1 MWEGS
6 KLGHCPPEEPSLL
19 TPDDGA
25 LPPRGLTLN
34 SEWDRVSVGFL
45 PLVISA
51 CLSSLFISICIKV
64 YTPRYSKRGLYAR
77 TCAVWGLQW
86 PCKCPLV
93 LKEKG
98 ISLFSEY
105 VLQIDEHLQ
114 IALRCVNL
122 RCEIID
128 LVRRLSHI
136 SGIDGFLSRLAC
148 DLGR

>member
-1 MWEGS
+1 M
-6 KLGHCPPEEPSLL
+6 
-19 TPDDGA
+19 
-25 LPPRGLTLN
+25 
-34 SEWDRVSVGFL
+34 
-45 PLVISA
+45 
-51 CLSSLFISICIKV
+51 V
-64 YTPRYSKRGLYAR
+64 YTTLYLNAVCTDLCTLGFVVPR
-77 TCAVWGLQW
+77 
-86 PCKCPLV
+86 KCPLV
-93 LKEKG
+93 LKGKG
-98 ISLFSEY
+98 ISLPSEH